1 MHSSQTAERPQAQ
14 PSSLQ
19 HAVSPGPAHHCAPLR
34 PLAFA
39 LLHFALLAAMYGAA
53 AINAR
58 GHELAAQEVGAGRV
72 VHLGQMTLRPVA
84 GQGARP

>member
-1 MHSSQTAERPQAQ
+1 
-14 PSSLQ
+14 
-19 HAVSPGPAHHCAPLR
+19 
-34 PLAFA
+34 
-39 LLHFALLAAMYGAA
+39 MYGAA